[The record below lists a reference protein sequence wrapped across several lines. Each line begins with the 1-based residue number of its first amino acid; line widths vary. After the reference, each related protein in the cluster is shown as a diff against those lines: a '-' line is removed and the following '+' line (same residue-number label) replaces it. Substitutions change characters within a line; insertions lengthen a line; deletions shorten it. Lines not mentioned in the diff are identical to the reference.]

1 MSHYSD
7 PTHALLAKIAQSV
20 DRLSETIENQPR
32 AEGSLLASTLA
43 ENIRL
48 KESLQM
54 MGEEMLTLRMDAAK
68 DPSLRNA
75 IIDAYLHPRK
85 NGS

>member
-1 MSHYSD
+1 MHYSD
-7 PTHALLAKIAQSV
+7 PTHALLAKIAKSV
-20 DRLSETIENQPR
+20 DRLSETIEKQPH

-48 KESLQM
+48 KETVQRL
-54 MGEEMLTLRMDAAK
+54 GEEMLVIRMDAAK
-68 DPSLRNA
+68 DPALRAA

-85 NGS
+85 

>member
-7 PTHALLAKIAQSV
+7 PTHALLAKIAKSV
-20 DRLSETIENQPR
+20 DRLSETIEKQPH

-48 KESLQM
+48 KETVQRL
-54 MGEEMLTLRMDAAK
+54 GEELLVIRMDATK
-68 DPSLRNA
+68 DPALIAA
-75 IIDAYLHPRK
+75 IKDSILHPRK
-85 NGS
+85 